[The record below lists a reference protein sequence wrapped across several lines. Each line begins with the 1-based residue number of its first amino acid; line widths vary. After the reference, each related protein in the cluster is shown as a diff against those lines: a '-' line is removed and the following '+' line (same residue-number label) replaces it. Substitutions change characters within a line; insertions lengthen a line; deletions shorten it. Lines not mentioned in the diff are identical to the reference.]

1 MINPNPIGDTIYG
14 RPSQPTGRSSAGTSN
29 LERKENPRDL
39 KNNALNLS
47 TNPINN
53 TMLDESSWRG
63 EGVNTIS
70 DRLNFGGG
78 KRVIEGPP

>member
-14 RPSQPTGRSSAGTSN
+14 RPSQPTGRASAGTSN
-29 LERKENPRDL
+29 LERKEDPRDL
-39 KNNALNLS
+39 KNSNLNLS

-53 TMLDESSWRG
+53 TQLDESSWRG
-63 EGVNTIS
+63 EGANTIS